1 LGIDLEKPLRPSLSI
16 EDWDKRFT
24 LQSIWS
30 RNIRETCYEEFP
42 ISPFS
47 KILEVGSGTGS
58 LLSTLPHIPG
68 LSVQVVDI
76 DYQRLEFSKWK
87 YDLVRHTMAKGEN
100 LPFPSGIF
108 DQCFCHYL
116 LLWLIDPISVV
127 LEMKRVTRKD
137 GMIFIFSE
145 PDFGG
150 RIDFPEELTP
160 LKELQIASLRRQGA
174 NPLIGRQLPQILHK
188 AGLNSNHTGLI
199 SWSGQE
205 KYDQVTVESEWEIL
219 QSDLSNDLSTED
231 LLHLKEVEFKAIKDG
246 SRVLYV
252 PVFYGW
258 GTV

>member
-1 LGIDLEKPLRPSLSI
+1 M
-16 EDWDKRFT
+16 
-24 LQSIWS
+24 
-30 RNIRETCYEEFP
+30 
-42 ISPFS
+42 
-47 KILEVGSGTGS
+47 GSGTGS
-58 LLSTLPHIPG
+58 LLSTIPHVPG

-76 DYQRLEFSKWK
+76 DYQRLAFSKRK
-87 YDLVRHTMAKGEN
+87 HDQVRHTMAKGEF

-116 LLWLIDPISVV
+116 LLWLNNPISVV
-127 LEMKRVTRKD
+127 LEMKRVTRKE
-137 GMIFIFSE
+137 GKIFIFSE
-145 PDFGG
+145 PDYGG
-150 RIDFPEELTP
+150 RIDFPEELTA
-160 LKELQIASLRRQGA
+160 LKELQIVSLRQQGA

-188 AGLNSNHTGLI
+188 AGLNSIHTGML

-219 QSDLSNDLSTED
+219 QSDLSNFLSTED
-231 LLHLKEVEFKAIKDG
+231 LLHLKEVEFQAIKDG